1 MSLTVKIN
9 QGVHNAVYLPYLQ
22 AEQRTQVFF
31 GGASSGKSVFLAQR
45 CVVDLLNGGRNYLVC
60 RAVGR
65 TIRRSVFNEII
76 KIIGSWGLSDLF
88 TVNKSEMII
97 TCSNG
102 YQIMF
107 AGLDDVEKLK
117 SMIPARGVI
126 TDIWVEEATETDRD
140 SLKQLYKRQRG
151 QSDKPKRMT
160 LSFNPILRTHWL
172 YGEYFGGWDDSK
184 RTLEHDDLLIM
195 HSTYRDNAFLTPQDR
210 ADLENEKDPYFRAVY
225 TEGKWGVLGDVIF
238 TNWRTE
244 DLSERRAHTEN
255 MRYGLDFGFASDP
268 AALVVTSRDAARKT
282 IYIYDELYERGLTND
297 VLAEMLKP
305 LIMGDYIYCD
315 SAEPK
320 SIAELSNFGIA
331 ALSAEKG
338 PDSVVH
344 GIQWLQQH
352 ELVIDPRCVN
362 TITELHQYQWM
373 KDKDGNS
380 IRKPVDRN
388 NHSIDAL
395 RYAYSGESSESEV
408 DIAGWGWNA

>member
-1 MSLTVKIN
+1 MEKTI
-9 QGVHNAVYLPYLQ
+9 QIDQRHHNTVYLPYLM

-172 YGEYFGGWDDSK
+172 YGEYFGGWTDS
-184 RTLEHDDLLIM
+184 RQELATPDLLILKT
-195 HSTYRDNAFLTPQDR
+195 TYKDNAFLTPDDIK
-210 ADLENEKDPYFRAVY
+210 DLENERDAYFRDVY
-225 TEGKWGVLGDVIF
+225 TLGNWGTLGDVVF
-238 TNWRTE
+238 TNWRVE
-244 DLSERRAHTEN
+244 DLSERRAHTDKFYN
-255 MRYGLDFGFASDP
+255 GLDFGFSSDP
-268 AALVVTSRDAARKT
+268 AALAVMGYNHDKKEL
-282 IYIYDELYERGLTND
+282 YLFDEIYERGLTND
-297 VLAEMLKP
+297 VLADLVKQA
-305 LIMGDYIYCD
+305 IGSDYVYCD

-320 SIAELSNFGIA
+320 SIEELRQHGVH
-331 ALSAEKG
+331 ALPAEKSR
-338 PDSVVH
+338 DSVWH
-344 GIQWLQQH
+344 GIQWLMQH
-352 ELVIDPRCVN
+352 SIIVDPLCVHIIQELQ
-362 TITELHQYQWM
+362 QYQWQ

-380 IRKPVDRN
+380 MKVPVDRN
-388 NHSIDAL
+388 NHGIDAI
-395 RYAYSGESSESEV
+395 RYGNSV
-408 DIAGWGWNA
+408 NMRPIKQAGAVW

>member
-1 MSLTVKIN
+1 MDKTI
-9 QGVHNAVYLPYLQ
+9 QIDQRHHNAVYLPYLT

-76 KIIGSWGLSDLF
+76 KIIGGWGLSELF

-172 YGEYFGGWDDSK
+172 YGEYFGGWTDSQQELA
-184 RTLEHDDLLIM
+184 TPDLLILKT
-195 HSTYRDNAFLTPQDR
+195 TYKDNAFRTADDIK
-210 ADLENEKDPYFRAVY
+210 DLENERDAYFRDVY
-225 TEGKWGVLGDVIF
+225 TLGNWGTLGDVVF
-238 TNWRTE
+238 TNWRVE
-244 DLSERRAHTEN
+244 DLSERRAHTDKFYN
-255 MRYGLDFGFASDP
+255 GLDFGFSSDP
-268 AALVVTSRDAARKT
+268 AALAVMGYNPDKKEL
-282 IYIYDELYERGLTND
+282 YLFDEIYERGLTND
-297 VLAEMLKP
+297 VLADLVKQM
-305 LIMGDYIYCD
+305 IGSDYVYCD

-320 SIAELSNFGIA
+320 SIEELRQHGVH
-331 ALSAEKG
+331 ALPAEKG
-338 PDSVVH
+338 RDSVWFS
-344 GIQWLQQH
+344 IQWLKQH
-352 ELVIDPRCVN
+352 TIVIDPRCVHA
-362 TITELHQYQWM
+362 IQEFQQFQWQ
-373 KDKDGNS
+373 KNKDGDS
-380 IRKPVDRN
+380 LKVPVDRN
-388 NHSIDAL
+388 NHYIDAV
-395 RYAYSGESSESEV
+395 RYGQGVNMRTQKS
-408 DIAGWGWNA
+408 AGAVW